1 MKSERLKKLE
11 TEFFDLEQ
19 WYKLGLVPK
28 KDMAKHLSEME
39 SLKERIE
46 EEKDRLRH
54 LKESGDA
61 EEYTMPKRN
70 AAKQPFQDSHTIPDI
85 DIEETEVEES
95 TLDMESTSYTA
106 ENTNYE
112 FDEPQDERTNYDEED
127 EDPYSD
133 RNRWR
138 RGVLE
143 DPDTNDW

>member
-1 MKSERLKKLE
+1 
-11 TEFFDLEQ
+11 
-19 WYKLGLVPK
+19 
-28 KDMAKHLSEME
+28 
-39 SLKERIE
+39 
-46 EEKDRLRH
+46 
-54 LKESGDA
+54 
-61 EEYTMPKRN
+61 
-70 AAKQPFQDSHTIPDI
+70 
-85 DIEETEVEES
+85 
-95 TLDMESTSYTA
+95 MESTSYTA